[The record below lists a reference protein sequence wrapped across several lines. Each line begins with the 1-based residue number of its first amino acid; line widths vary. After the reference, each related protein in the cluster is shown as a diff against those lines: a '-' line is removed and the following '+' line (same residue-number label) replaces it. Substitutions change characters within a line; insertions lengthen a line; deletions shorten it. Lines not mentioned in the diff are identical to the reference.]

1 MPPAGAA
8 SAMFPTGRSLPD
20 LTSIRMPQPPA
31 SQRPCATDT
40 LAPRSPFLSSAAA
53 AALRAARDSSTA
65 GSSSSSTSSSAG
77 VGGVSFGPGSVA
89 SLAACC
95 PNLGQLWLTA
105 AVAADVDFAPLR
117 QLGSLTELQLGG
129 GVVDDGVSERVL
141 SGLSQLQRL
150 DLVQCPRFSDAG
162 LVYLTALTGLTSLQV
177 GEAPYWSCCR
187 LVVLL
192 LCCWVMCVFGKRGG
206 GDVLDLQLGG
216 GVVDDSSRLMA
227 GVSKGYCM
235 G

>member
-1 MPPAGAA
+1 
-8 SAMFPTGRSLPD
+8 MFPTGRSLPD

-65 GSSSSSTSSSAG
+65 GSSSSSSTSSSAG

-105 AVAADVDFAPLR
+105 AVAADVDLAPLR

-150 DLVQCPRFSDAG
+150 DLVQCPRFTDAG

-177 GEAPYWSCCR
+177 GEASICSCCR

-192 LCCWVMCVFGKRGG
+192 LCYCCVIVVLLFCVCVWEGGCVCLSCSWVVVLWMTHPFGWGVLKEYCVG
-206 GDVLDLQLGG
+206 
-216 GVVDDSSRLMA
+216 
-227 GVSKGYCM
+227 
-235 G
+235 